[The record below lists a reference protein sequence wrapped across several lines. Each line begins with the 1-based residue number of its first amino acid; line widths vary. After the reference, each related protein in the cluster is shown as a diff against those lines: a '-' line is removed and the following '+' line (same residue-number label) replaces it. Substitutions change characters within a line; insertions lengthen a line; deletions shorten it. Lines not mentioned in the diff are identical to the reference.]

1 MKDEKEILTILS
13 KNEYDNALAG
23 LERNFPK
30 SKHIKRLAIQCTDVS
45 RNDLDTRIRITN
57 GKVQLMQKKGQ
68 WKSKTREE
76 IEVDLASNPELV
88 LKIFRILRNTMQG
101 DKVRTSI
108 IQTDSLVFENKDFE
122 IKLTH
127 QFGKSDKYNAEIEVF
142 DAKIEPEE
150 IAEKFDIPVH
160 LPEHT
165 ATFWDNWS
173 RTVNFCADKLS
184 EKKLL
189 TIIKKYLDIHEY

>member
-13 KNEYDNALAG
+13 KDENDKVLTG
-23 LERNFPK
+23 LECIFPE
-30 SKHIKRLAIQCTDVS
+30 SKRIKRLAIQCTDTS
-45 RNDLDTRIRITN
+45 HDDLDTRIRITD
-57 GKVQLMQKKGQ
+57 GRVQLMQKKGK

-76 IEVDLASNPELV
+76 IEVDLPSDSEMA
-88 LKIFRILRNTMQG
+88 LKIFRILRNTMKG

-108 IQTDSLVFENKDFE
+108 IQTDSLVFESKDFE

-142 DAKIEPEE
+142 DVKIEPEE
-150 IAEKFDIPVH
+150 IAEKFDIPIH

-165 ATFWDNWS
+165 AEFWDNWS
-173 RTVNFCADKLS
+173 RAVNFYADELS
-184 EKKLL
+184 EEKLL
-189 TIIKKYLDIHEY
+189 AIIKRYL